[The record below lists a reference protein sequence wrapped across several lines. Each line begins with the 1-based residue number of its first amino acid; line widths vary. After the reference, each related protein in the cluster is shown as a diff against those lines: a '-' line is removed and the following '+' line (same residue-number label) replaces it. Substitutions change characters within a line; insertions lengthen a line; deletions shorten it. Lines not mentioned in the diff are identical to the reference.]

1 MRLRT
6 PSRTTR
12 WWQRWFRRTS
22 AGIPYHASD
31 AVVAARLARTVTI
44 ATALITALV
53 GITGTVTTAA
63 LSYKTSAQ
71 RLASENEKSATE
83 FLRSQRQAVY
93 TAFAAEAYATVQAL
107 VDANFLFL
115 PSRPPPPLE
124 DFNRVNRD
132 VQSHLEK
139 LNAAGLNLELVA
151 SEDVCNAGV
160 NEYRA
165 LSNASEQHVRAAG
178 PYVTGEIPPDDRYS
192 KVRMTDKDTD
202 ALAKLFKVFTRAARE
217 DLSDPALRKPAKN
230 CP

>member
-31 AVVAARLARTVTI
+31 AVVAARLGRTVTI
-44 ATALITALV
+44 ATSLFTALV
-53 GITGTVTTAA
+53 GITGTVTAA
-63 LSYKTSAQ
+63 TLSDKNSARQ
-71 RLASENEKSATE
+71 LASENDRSANE
-83 FLRSQRQAVY
+83 FLRNQRQAAY

-115 PSRPPPPLE
+115 PSRPPPTLE
-124 DFNRVNRD
+124 DFSRVNRD

-139 LNAAGLNLELVA
+139 LNSAGLNLELVA
-151 SEDVCNAGV
+151 SDDVCYAGV

-165 LSNASEQHVRAAG
+165 LSNASEQHVRAAL
-178 PYVTGEIPPDDRYS
+178 PYVTGEKPPDDRYR
-192 KVRMTDKDTD
+192 KVWMTDNDNH
-202 ALAKLFKVFTRAARE
+202 ALRNMFIVFTRAARE